1 MIIAAVLQGIF
12 TEINSDEDAA
22 RESAVKF
29 LTTKVKQIPAENMTK
44 GVEEYLV
51 SETKKVCGNMFLFH
65 ITFMYTSTFLVKK
78 FSSYC
83 LFMMLDSE
91 SALFLH

>member
-1 MIIAAVLQGIF
+1 MFISAVLQGIF

-29 LTTKVKQIPAENMTK
+29 LTTKVKQIPAESMTK

-51 SETKKVCGNMFLFH
+51 TETKKVCSNKCLTLCILFF
-65 ITFMYTSTFLVKK
+65 I
-78 FSSYC
+78 
-83 LFMMLDSE
+83 
-91 SALFLH
+91 